1 MQERGTLVD
10 EVPHEGRQGG
20 WTQGGASRGQQE
32 DAKSDR
38 GTVCPSEDMN
48 EVPLGARRQHASP
61 HASSEP
67 TRIKR
72 LQKQLDESR
81 RIEVEHPKTGSATG
95 QATMGLPD
103 SCATH
108 ALRHH
113 PRAGGKKAIVPMSQL
128 VGDGGTLVWSAI
140 TREANS
146 ISRLCGGCLVV
157 DRKLVLELIDEL
169 GGSPR
174 LAKAQVEADPMGDY
188 STWLRRLVGEHSGLH
203 GVPEAIIQR
212 L

>member
-1 MQERGTLVD
+1 MKCPTKDDKAVS
-10 EVPHEGRQGG
+10 
-20 WTQGGASRGQQE
+20 TQVGASRGQQE

-38 GTVCPSEDMN
+38 GAVCPSEDMN

-61 HASSEP
+61 RASSEP

-81 RIEVEHPKTGSATG
+81 RIEVERPDTG

-128 VGDGGTLVWSAI
+128 VGDGGTLMWSAI

-146 ISRLCGGCLVV
+146 I
-157 DRKLVLELIDEL
+157 
-169 GGSPR
+169 
-174 LAKAQVEADPMGDY
+174 
-188 STWLRRLVGEHSGLH
+188 HGL
-203 GVPEAIIQR
+203 QT
-212 L
+212 

>member
-1 MQERGTLVD
+1 MARD
-10 EVPHEGRQGG
+10 RC
-20 WTQGGASRGQQE
+20 WTCRSVEHLSMKCPTKDDKAVSTQVGASRGQQE

-38 GTVCPSEDMN
+38 GAVCPSEDMN

-81 RIEVEHPKTGSATG
+81 RIEVERPDTG

-108 ALRHH
+108 ALR
-113 PRAGGKKAIVPMSQL
+113 PVPSPSRQTRRRSSRWASWLGM
-128 VGDGGTLVWSAI
+128 VGRSCGQPSHERPTPYHGCAEDAPWWIGSWFWS
-140 TREANS
+140 
-146 ISRLCGGCLVV
+146 
-157 DRKLVLELIDEL
+157 
-169 GGSPR
+169 
-174 LAKAQVEADPMGDY
+174 
-188 STWLRRLVGEHSGLH
+188 
-203 GVPEAIIQR
+203 
-212 L
+212 